1 MATVAK
7 RRAKA
12 ARKQR
17 MQLVHEGW
25 AGGHTRVLDIRA
37 GDTVEVIAG
46 KDRGKRGVVERVRN
60 AEQRIV
66 VRGVNV
72 QKRHTRANARADQA
86 QGGIIDFYGPIAYSN
101 VMLVCNR
108 CDKRTR
114 ISHETAGDGSRGIV
128 CKQCGERYE
137 RTSS

>member
-7 RRAKA
+7 RRARA
-12 ARKQR
+12 ARKVKMTLQ
-17 MQLVHEGW
+17 HAGW
-25 AGGHTRVLDIRA
+25 AGGHRRVLDIRA
-37 GDTVEVIAG
+37 GDTVEIIGG

-60 AEQRIV
+60 DDQRIV

-72 QKRHTRANARADQA
+72 QKRHVRAQTRADQT
-86 QGGIIDFYGPIAYSN
+86 QGGIIDFHGPIAYSN

-114 ISHETAGDGSRGIV
+114 IAHQVAEDGTRVIV
-128 CKQCGERYE
+128 CRKCGERYE